1 MTEPLSPPSAD
12 RCRAAADRILA
23 SQGWRLLDYAGV
35 GVTRNEF
42 GQRVCR
48 RAAELLAQGSRLPED
63 QLIQKAVS
71 NQYGVILHD
80 ALKMDDTLILTEA
93 YLEIW
98 KRLFPSAVQKVGSEW
113 AEDLT
118 QKALLN
124 IWRAF
129 HSHAQPVRDPSAFLG
144 WSTRVLLNE
153 IGQWYRH
160 REQQAEK
167 VPYSST
173 EDENDA
179 RLAVEL
185 PAGSDYDFW
194 NLVRRCLSRP
204 DEFAIIL
211 AVFRD
216 DASIKALADQIGR
229 TPNWVSLKK
238 FKALAHLR
246 ECRELASWFKE
257 GAE

>member
-1 MTEPLSPPSAD
+1 MMEPLSPPSVD
-12 RCRAAADRILA
+12 RCRAAATRILA
-23 SQGWRLLDYAGV
+23 SQGWRLLDFAGI
-35 GVTRNEF
+35 GVTRDEF

-48 RAAELLAQGSRLPED
+48 RVAEVLAQGSGLPEEE
-63 QLIQKAVS
+63 LIEKAVT
-71 NQYGVILHD
+71 NQYCVVLHD
-80 ALKMDDTLILTEA
+80 ALKMNDTLILTEA
-93 YLEIW
+93 YQEIW
-98 KRLFPSAVQKVGSEW
+98 KRLFPSAVHAVGPEW

-118 QKALLN
+118 QRTLLN

-144 WSTRVLLNE
+144 WSTQILQRE

-160 REQQAEK
+160 REQQTEK
-167 VPYSST
+167 VPYPLA
-173 EDENDA
+173 EDENDPRFTA
-179 RLAVEL
+179 EL

-238 FKALAHLR
+238 FKALERLR
-246 ECRELASWFKE
+246 ECRELASWFDG
-257 GAE
+257 GAV